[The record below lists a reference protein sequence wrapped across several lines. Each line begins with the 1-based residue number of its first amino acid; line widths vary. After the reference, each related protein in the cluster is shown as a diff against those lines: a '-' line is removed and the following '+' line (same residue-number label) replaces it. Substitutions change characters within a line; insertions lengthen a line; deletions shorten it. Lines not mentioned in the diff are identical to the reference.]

1 MSYSFLDL
9 AKDVLLDKKQPLSH
23 IEIWQVA
30 VELGLDK
37 KVGTTGKTPWQSI
50 GAQLYTNIKNNDD
63 TIFYQYSKRPAKF
76 YLKQFQDD
84 VKYLLPKNI
93 PTAKVSLTSKYNER
107 DLHILLVSFVQSN
120 PHFKCHSKTIYH
132 EKSKKAMKGKNEWL
146 HPDIVGVYY
155 PFEDY
160 SNEVIELFHTLE
172 STPFKLFSFEMKKE
186 LDFGTLR
193 EYYFQAVSNSSWAN
207 EGYLVTLKMSEDDDF
222 IEELRRLNNAFGI
235 GVIQLNAE
243 HYDQSEIVFQAKSN
257 DNIDWDTV
265 ERLGEENDDFKD
277 FILNISNSNKITKV
291 VGQYDEAFK
300 DDNAASIYMKN
311 KGII

>member
-1 MSYSFLDL
+1 MNYSFLDL
-9 AKDVLLDKKQPLSH
+9 AKDVMLEKKQPLSH
-23 IEIWQVA
+23 VEIWQGA
-30 VELGLDK
+30 VELELDK

-63 TIFYQYSKRPAKF
+63 SIFYQYSKRPAKF

-84 VKYLLPKNI
+84 INSYTTK
-93 PTAKVSLTSKYNER
+93 TDSEAKVSITSKYNER

-132 EKSKKAMKGKNEWL
+132 EKSKKAIKGKNEWL

-160 SNEVIELFHTLE
+160 SSEVIELFKTLE
-172 STPFKLFSFEMKKE
+172 TTQFKLFSFEMKKE
-186 LDFGTLR
+186 LDFSTLR

-207 EGYLVTLKMSEDDDF
+207 EGYLVTLKISEDDEF
-222 IEELRRLNNAFGI
+222 LEELRRLNNAFGI
-235 GVIQLNAE
+235 GVIKLNAE
-243 HYDQSEIVFQAKSN
+243 NYDQSEIVFQARYN

-265 ERLGEENDDFKD
+265 ERLADENEDFKE
-277 FILNISNSNKITKV
+277 FLLGISKSGKIKDV
-291 VGQYDEAFK
+291 VGQYDNCFRDEAIAVK
-300 DDNAASIYMKN
+300 YMKD
-311 KGII
+311 KGIL